1 MAEQPNNN
9 NSMVNETVSSISEMK
24 PMDDEGAAPQIPPRA
39 DTPTNEI
46 EDMLMKVI
54 PRILSIV
61 ELFCEVS

>member
-1 MAEQPNNN
+1 
-9 NSMVNETVSSISEMK
+9 MVNETVSSISEMK
-24 PMDDEGAAPQIPPRA
+24 PMDDEGMAAPQIPPRA

>member
-1 MAEQPNNN
+1 
-9 NSMVNETVSSISEMK
+9 MK